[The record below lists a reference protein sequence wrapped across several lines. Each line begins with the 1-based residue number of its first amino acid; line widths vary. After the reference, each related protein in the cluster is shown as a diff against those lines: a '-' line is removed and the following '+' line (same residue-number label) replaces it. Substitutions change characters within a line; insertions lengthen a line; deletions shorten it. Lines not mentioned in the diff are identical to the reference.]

1 MFFCGN
7 MFFCLKLKYSD
18 SQKCSYKTKNH
29 LSKSGLCAILPQK
42 YRANFHSRVSSLD
55 VTICDVK
62 FGRTIK
68 VAICDLRNLYHDTLP
83 IQTKSRKSNLSEVF

>member
-1 MFFCGN
+1 MVFCGN
-7 MFFCLKLKYSD
+7 MVFRLIFKYSD
-18 SQKCSYKTKNH
+18 SQKYSYSTKNH
-29 LSKSGLCAILPQK
+29 LSKGGLCTTLPQM
-42 YRANFHSRVSSLD
+42 YRANFHNRVSSLD